1 MWLMVLFLGLGVGLG
16 LLSDFSIPA
25 IYSNYLSLA
34 ILAAFDTLLGGIRAH
49 FEHVFN
55 QYIFVTG
62 FFFNITLAIILTF
75 IGEQLGVDLYL
86 AAVFAFGWRLFQNI
100 AIIRRRL
107 FDKWQ
112 QQKALKK
119 QNQTPSSAE

>member
-1 MWLMVLFLGLGVGLG
+1 MWLMVLFLGLGIGLG
-16 LLSDFSIPA
+16 LLSDLTIPA
-25 IYSNYLSLA
+25 VYSNYLSLA

-62 FFFNITLAIILTF
+62 FFFNITLAVLLTF

-112 QQKALKK
+112 QQKVLKK
-119 QNQTPSSAE
+119 QNQSSSTAE

>member
-1 MWLMVLFLGLGVGLG
+1 MWLSLLFLAIGIGLG
-16 LLSDFSIPA
+16 LLSNFSIPA
-25 IYSNYLSLA
+25 IYSNYISIA

-55 QYIFVTG
+55 QHIFVTG
-62 FFFNITLAIILTF
+62 FFFNITLAIFLTF

-107 FDKWQ
+107 FDRWEQRKLA
-112 QQKALKK
+112 KTNK
-119 QNQTPSSAE
+119 PV

>member
-1 MWLMVLFLGLGVGLG
+1 MWLIVLFLGLGIGLG

-25 IYSNYLSLA
+25 LYSNYLSLA

-55 QYIFVTG
+55 QFIFVTG

-107 FDKWQ
+107 IDRWQ

-119 QNQTPSSAE
+119 QKQTTPSAE

>member
-1 MWLMVLFLGLGVGLG
+1 MWLMVLFLGLGIGLG

-25 IYSNYLSLA
+25 LYSNYLSLA

-55 QYIFVTG
+55 QFIFVTG

-107 FDKWQ
+107 FDRWQ

-119 QNQTPSSAE
+119 QKQTMPSAE

>member
-1 MWLMVLFLGLGVGLG
+1 MWLMVLFLGLGIGLG
-16 LLSDFSIPA
+16 LMSDFSIPA

-55 QYIFVTG
+55 QSIFVTG
-62 FFFNITLAIILTF
+62 FFFNITLALILTF

-107 FDKWQ
+107 FERWQ
-112 QQKALKK
+112 QQKALKR
-119 QNQTPSSAE
+119 QNQTTSSAK

>member
-1 MWLMVLFLGLGVGLG
+1 MWLIVLFLGLGIGLG

-25 IYSNYLSLA
+25 LYSNYLSLA

-55 QYIFVTG
+55 QFIFVTG

-107 FDKWQ
+107 FDRWQ

-119 QNQTPSSAE
+119 QKQTTPSAE

>member
-1 MWLMVLFLGLGVGLG
+1 MWLMVLFLGLGIGLG

-25 IYSNYLSLA
+25 VYSNYLSLA

-55 QYIFVTG
+55 QFIFVTG
-62 FFFNITLAIILTF
+62 FFFNITLALILTF

-107 FDKWQ
+107 FDRWQ
-112 QQKALKK
+112 QQKVLKK
-119 QNQTPSSAE
+119 QNQTSSSAE

>member
-1 MWLMVLFLGLGVGLG
+1 MWLMVLFLGLGIGLG

-25 IYSNYLSLA
+25 LYSNYLSLA

-55 QYIFVTG
+55 QFIFVTG
-62 FFFNITLAIILTF
+62 FFFNITLVIILTF

-107 FDKWQ
+107 IDRWQ

-119 QNQTPSSAE
+119 QKQTTPSAE

>member
-1 MWLMVLFLGLGVGLG
+1 MWLMVLFLGLGIGLG

-25 IYSNYLSLA
+25 LYSNYLSLA

-55 QYIFVTG
+55 QFIFVTG
-62 FFFNITLAIILTF
+62 FFFNITLVIILTF

-107 FDKWQ
+107 FDRWQ

-119 QNQTPSSAE
+119 QKQTTPSAE

>member
-1 MWLMVLFLGLGVGLG
+1 MWLMVLFLGLGIGLG

-25 IYSNYLSLA
+25 LYSNYLSLA

-55 QYIFVTG
+55 QFIFVTG

-75 IGEQLGVDLYL
+75 IGEELGVDLYL

-107 FDKWQ
+107 FDRWQ

-119 QNQTPSSAE
+119 QKQTTPSAE

>member
-1 MWLMVLFLGLGVGLG
+1 MWLMVLFLGLGIGLG

-25 IYSNYLSLA
+25 LYSNYLSLA

-55 QYIFVTG
+55 QFIFVTG

-107 FDKWQ
+107 FDRWQ

-119 QNQTPSSAE
+119 QKQTKPSAE